1 NNRWNQ
7 YIPEEKKFRYIKH
20 YDFTTPEYEVEK
32 KIKKKKWE
40 VCRGIGNSFGY
51 NRYETEEDY
60 LSATEI
66 IYMLVDIVSKN
77 GNLLLNVGP
86 TAEGKI
92 PEIQKQRLLEL
103 GEWLEVNG
111 DAIFNTRPWSR
122 AEGTTTGGI
131 PVRFTRNKDIL
142 YAILLGKPEKE
153 EILINDLGGEEIS
166 QVNLLGV
173 KENLVWR
180 PEGNDLFIKI
190 PNSIQHS
197 PAISFKIAF
206 K

>member
-1 NNRWNQ
+1 
-7 YIPEEKKFRYIKH
+7 
-20 YDFTTPEYEVEK
+20 
-32 KIKKKKWE
+32 
-40 VCRGIGNSFGY
+40 
-51 NRYETEEDY
+51 DY

-111 DAIFNTRPWSR
+111 NAIFNTRPWNR
-122 AEGTTTGGI
+122 AEGTTTEGI
-131 PVRFTRNKDIL
+131 PVRFTRNKEIL

-153 EILINDLGGEEIS
+153 EILINNLGGEEIS

-173 KENLVWR
+173 EENLVWR

-190 PNSIQHS
+190 PNSIEHS